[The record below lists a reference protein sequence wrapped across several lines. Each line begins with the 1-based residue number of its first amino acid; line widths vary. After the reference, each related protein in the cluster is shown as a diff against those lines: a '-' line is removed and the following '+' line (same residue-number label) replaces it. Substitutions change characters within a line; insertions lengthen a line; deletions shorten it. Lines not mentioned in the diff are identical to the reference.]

1 MCGKKEKKSLKRVR
15 ELELRRA
22 RIVDTIKVFSNRFLT
37 VVLSKIQSKIIS
49 SDSESS
55 DWENSKNE
63 IGNLIIDLD
72 ASINQSRKK
81 GTAVEKENFRTGSK
95 WFFTL
100 SGDPTSSTRTRH
112 PRYITRVTT
121 QILAKTRFM
130 PSGATKSYFYVN
142 IYFLNFAKI
151 VMNTLVQAKKSSN
164 LQKIHKNLKTKNLW
178 PPQKNQKWIQ
188 PRKSRSRTQRTGIR
202 ISIKI

>member
-1 MCGKKEKKSLKRVR
+1 MKERP
-15 ELELRRA
+15 

-81 GTAVEKENFRTGSK
+81 GTAVEKDFSN
-95 WFFTL
+95 
-100 SGDPTSSTRTRH
+100 
-112 PRYITRVTT
+112 
-121 QILAKTRFM
+121 RFD
-130 PSGATKSYFYVN
+130 
-142 IYFLNFAKI
+142 FL
-151 VMNTLVQAKKSSN
+151 L
-164 LQKIHKNLKTKNLW
+164 
-178 PPQKNQKWIQ
+178 
-188 PRKSRSRTQRTGIR
+188 
-202 ISIKI
+202 

>member
-1 MCGKKEKKSLKRVR
+1 MKERP
-15 ELELRRA
+15 

-81 GTAVEKENFRTGSK
+81 GTAVEKENFRTGS
-95 WFFTL
+95 
-100 SGDPTSSTRTRH
+100 
-112 PRYITRVTT
+112 I
-121 QILAKTRFM
+121 
-130 PSGATKSYFYVN
+130 
-142 IYFLNFAKI
+142 FL
-151 VMNTLVQAKKSSN
+151 L
-164 LQKIHKNLKTKNLW
+164 
-178 PPQKNQKWIQ
+178 
-188 PRKSRSRTQRTGIR
+188 
-202 ISIKI
+202 

>member
-1 MCGKKEKKSLKRVR
+1 MKERP
-15 ELELRRA
+15 

-81 GTAVEKENFRTGSK
+81 GTAVEKDFSNRFDFFYSK
-95 WFFTL
+95 WR
-100 SGDPTSSTRTRH
+100 SN
-112 PRYITRVTT
+112 I
-121 QILAKTRFM
+121 IN
-130 PSGATKSYFYVN
+130 SY
-142 IYFLNFAKI
+142 
-151 VMNTLVQAKKSSN
+151 
-164 LQKIHKNLKTKNLW
+164 
-178 PPQKNQKWIQ
+178 
-188 PRKSRSRTQRTGIR
+188 
-202 ISIKI
+202 